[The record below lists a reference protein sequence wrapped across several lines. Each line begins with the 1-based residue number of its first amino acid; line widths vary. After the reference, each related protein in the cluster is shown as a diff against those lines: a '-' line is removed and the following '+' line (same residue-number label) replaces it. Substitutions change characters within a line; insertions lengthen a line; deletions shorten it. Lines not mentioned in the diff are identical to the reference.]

1 MPNND
6 RDLRDLKRSI
16 DQLSD
21 NVKSLDKT
29 LRTIFNGSMPD
40 KLSQYLGIPAEEV
53 LENAKAGAERIRMV
67 AQKKPSENPV
77 LCITCKHKNCVAESN
92 QKYVL
97 LGQCDCCDSNHN
109 IR

>member
-16 DQLSD
+16 DKLSD
-21 NVKSLDKT
+21 NIASLDKT

-40 KLSQYLGIPAEEV
+40 KLSNYLGISTGETLEE
-53 LENAKAGAERIRMV
+53 AKAGVERIRM
-67 AQKKPSENPV
+67 AAEAKPSMEPV
-77 LCITCKHKNCVAESN
+77 FCVTCHHKNCVRESN

-97 LGQCDCCDSNHN
+97 AGQCDCCDSNHN
-109 IR
+109 LR